1 MSSTERSAASAAGEP
16 DGFPS
21 PKRTARIEP
30 QHPSVALL
38 AGSAE
43 ISADVGSARV
53 PVTS

>member
-1 MSSTERSAASAAGEP
+1 MSSTKRSTASAAGES
-16 DGFPS
+16 DEFPS
-21 PKRTARIEP
+21 PTQTARIEP

-38 AGSAE
+38 AGSAA